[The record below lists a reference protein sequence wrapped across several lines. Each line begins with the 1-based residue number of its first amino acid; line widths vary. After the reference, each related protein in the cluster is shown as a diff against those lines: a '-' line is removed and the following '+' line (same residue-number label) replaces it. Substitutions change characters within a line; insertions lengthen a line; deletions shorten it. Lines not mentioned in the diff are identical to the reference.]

1 VTYLLELVVDL
12 DIGHP
17 PTPNR
22 RLHWAAKA
30 RSNAEWRRWTKLAAL
45 AAIRSSGM
53 ADEYPLRSVLV
64 EPTFYFPTNRR
75 RDEDNLLASLKPV
88 LDGLVDAGVVDDD
101 SRERL
106 RLLSPIVRIAPRKAV
121 RLRVKEAPR

>member
-88 LDGLVDAGVVDDD
+88 LDGD